1 MATTVPCAGRE
12 MLVPVMPASVTDDGK
27 IVWLV
32 MGSVSG
38 GSGGFVGNVM
48 VTVTV
53 VPRVAVPPGAVVV
66 QLAEAGKPQ

>member
-1 MATTVPCAGRE
+1 MPGITNVATTVPCAGRE

-38 GSGGFVGNVM
+38 GSGG
-48 VTVTV
+48 
-53 VPRVAVPPGAVVV
+53 
-66 QLAEAGKPQ
+66 AGW